1 MIFIHE
7 AVGREK
13 GRGFCAAAPAVVL
26 ASTVLVW

>member
-7 AVGREK
+7 AVDREE
-13 GRGFCAAAPAVVL
+13 GGGFCAAVVL